1 MIKVFPFTC
10 MVDQNGLLMAWLKQK
25 KNAQIIKMQ
34 NNTQNDS
41 DITAKSK
48 DEHQVNICWTY
59 VKVCQLGLAKMKHIQ

>member
-1 MIKVFPFTC
+1 
-10 MVDQNGLLMAWLKQK
+10 
-25 KNAQIIKMQ
+25 MQ